1 MSTSYRAAYIPE
13 TDHNGDCRLT
23 TKEQSLLPDV
33 ELMQIALMELD
44 NVTND
49 SDLHA
54 QYADSIVIGEGN
66 WDI

>member
-1 MSTSYRAAYIPE
+1 MISYRAAYIPG
-13 TDHNGDCRLT
+13 TPKNGDVRLT
-23 TKEQSLLPDV
+23 TQEQSSLPEA
-33 ELMQIALMELD
+33 ELMRIALAELD

-49 SDLHA
+49 PDLHA